1 MTVEIWGVKSTMYA
15 RERRTRM
22 LPLSSHVWLP
32 HDQHCTCL
40 NLSYF
45 LARKAKAKCQVMT
58 IIVHYNGSTL
68 FWVSLLQILLWRLL
82 GSHYFYLAHDTPH
95 DLPAKFPHN
104 HCFQFRYV
112 IAVFSEK
119 AKTMLLPFFLVVVGR
134 GGKGLGGRWGGLARF
149 VKVANI
155 ICQIGAFVL

>member
-15 RERRTRM
+15 RERRTRV
-22 LPLSSHVWLP
+22 LPPSSPVWRP
-32 HDQHCTCL
+32 CDQHCL
-40 NLSYF
+40 HLSYC
-45 LARKAKAKCQVMT
+45 LASKAKAKCQVIK

-82 GSHYFYLAHDTPH
+82 GSHYFYVAHDTPH
-95 DLPAKFPHN
+95 DLPAEFLHN

-119 AKTMLLPFFLVVVGR
+119 AKTMLMPFFFFFEMVGR
-134 GGKGLGGRWGGLARF
+134 GGKELGGRGVG
-149 VKVANI
+149 
-155 ICQIGAFVL
+155 